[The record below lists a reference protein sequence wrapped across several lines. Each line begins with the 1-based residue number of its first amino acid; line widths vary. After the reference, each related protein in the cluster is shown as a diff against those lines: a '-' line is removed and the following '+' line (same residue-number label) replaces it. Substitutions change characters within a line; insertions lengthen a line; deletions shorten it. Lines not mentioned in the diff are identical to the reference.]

1 MASAD
6 EYRDYAA
13 QGVALASKSSNPGD
27 KARLVQMAQP
37 WRDLAAKDD
46 AVQNKSAGKDQDII
60 LDVSSL
66 IPAGNHATCWVTCYL
81 QAASVR
87 CRAALLFG
95 LCRPRGVTPMKAKR
109 HA

>member
-46 AVQNKSAGKDQDII
+46 AV
-60 LDVSSL
+60 
-66 IPAGNHATCWVTCYL
+66 
-81 QAASVR
+81 
-87 CRAALLFG
+87 
-95 LCRPRGVTPMKAKR
+95 
-109 HA
+109 